1 MTHTQK
7 LSWFERIEIA
17 KIDEHGAPTEAEIKV
32 DPRIT
37 IRLVHEARLDKLGH
51 IDAVIGVPPF
61 LRSWQARSIQLS
73 PLKGSQMMRSGLNS
87 PMFCGRLLRQL

>member
-32 DPRIT
+32 DPPDHHPAGSRGEAGQAGSYRRRHRSASFSAVVAGT
-37 IRLVHEARLDKLGH
+37 INTTVAVEGFPD
-51 IDAVIGVPPF
+51 DA
-61 LRSWQARSIQLS
+61 LWSE
-73 PLKGSQMMRSGLNS
+73 
-87 PMFCGRLLRQL
+87 

>member
-32 DPRIT
+32 DSRIT
-37 IRLVHEARLDKLGH
+37 IRLVHEARLDKLGSYRH
-51 IDAVIGVPPF
+51 RHRSASFSAVVAGTINTTVAVERFPDDA
-61 LRSWQARSIQLS
+61 L
-73 PLKGSQMMRSGLNS
+73 
-87 PMFCGRLLRQL
+87 